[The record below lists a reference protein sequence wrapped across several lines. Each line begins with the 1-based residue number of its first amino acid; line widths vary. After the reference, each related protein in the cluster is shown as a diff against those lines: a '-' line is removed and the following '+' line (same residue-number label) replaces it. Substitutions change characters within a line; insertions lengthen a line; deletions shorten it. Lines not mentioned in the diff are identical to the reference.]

1 MLILWEVEEEAGQE
15 EKSVL
20 ILWEEEEEAEDEK
33 SVLILWEEEEKM
45 EEEKKSVPVGSTWV
59 RKAEGA

>member
-1 MLILWEVEEEAGQE
+1 MLILWEVEEEAKQ

-33 SVLILWEEEEKM
+33 SVLILWEEEEKV
-45 EEEKKSVPVGSTWV
+45 EEEKESVPVGSTWV